1 MGTGSASK
9 PAEICLLFRVTID
22 FLTKA
27 MASLISAL
35 VSHLT
40 LMAGRGSMQTITQ
53 LSRLKDVIEHKKI
66 QQTFYIVKIYA
77 HKIWNG
83 SWADIHFF

>member
-35 VSHLT
+35 VCHLT
-40 LMAGRGSMQTITQ
+40 LMAGGVGWGGGGGRWKHHIILGEKC
-53 LSRLKDVIEHKKI
+53 L
-66 QQTFYIVKIYA
+66 FPY
-77 HKIWNG
+77 
-83 SWADIHFF
+83 F